1 MKTYCIPTVL
11 LAWLLTA
18 SSLAFSETAVPS
30 YLLTEQTILPDM
42 ASIQDVNQ
50 KKQTF
55 FDFLQPIVAQINEK
69 VQAERAWLK
78 VVEAKIRR
86 GDKLGR
92 WQTNFMSDLADYYKV
107 DEALGSK
114 PFFSAMFHRVDTLPT
129 SLVLAQAANESA
141 WGTSRFAVEGNNLF
155 GQWCFSE
162 GCGLVPSERD
172 NSALHEVK
180 KFDSIQASVAG
191 YFRNLNTHQEYQP
204 LRQIRSELRYLQL
217 PIDSTFIV
225 WGLEGYSI
233 RGEPYI
239 RELISM
245 IDHNGLQSFDR
256 PAFYAKNDVQVNFD

>member
-1 MKTYCIPTVL
+1 MKTYAVGML
-11 LAWLLTA
+11 LLGSLSIV
-18 SSLAFSETAVPS
+18 SSQACSESALPS
-30 YLLTEQTILPDM
+30 YVLTEQSDLPDM
-42 ASIQDVNQ
+42 ASIQDVDQ

-55 FDFLQPIVAQINEK
+55 FEFLQPIVAQINEK

-114 PFFSAMFHRVDTLPT
+114 PFFSALYHRVDTLPT

-172 NSALHEVK
+172 NSARHEVK
-180 KFDSIQASVAG
+180 KFASIHASVAG

-204 LRQIRSELRYLQL
+204 LRQIRSELRYLQI

-245 IDHNGLQSFDR
+245 IDHNNLQAFDR

>member
-1 MKTYCIPTVL
+1 MKTYGLGSLVLGWL
-11 LAWLLTA
+11 LAA
-18 SSLAFSETAVPS
+18 STPAHSESLVPS
-30 YLLTEQTILPDM
+30 YVPAEQRALPDM

-55 FDFLQPIVAQINEK
+55 FNFLQPIVIQINEK

-78 VVEAKIRR
+78 VVEAKMRR
-86 GDKLGR
+86 GEELDR
-92 WQTNFMSDLADYYKV
+92 WQTNFLSALADYYKV
-107 DEALGSK
+107 DAALGSK
-114 PFFSAMFHRVDTLPT
+114 PFFSALYRRVDTIPT

-162 GCGLVPSERD
+162 GCGLVPSARD
-172 NSALHEVK
+172 NSARHEVK
-180 KFDSIQASVAG
+180 KFASIQASVAG
-191 YFRNLNTHQEYQP
+191 YFRNLNTHQEYQA
-204 LRQIRSELRYLQL
+204 LRQIRAELRYLQI

-245 IDHNGLQSFDR
+245 IDHNNLQAFDR